1 MELTNSLDNNINLSN
16 DVSIEKQK
24 GFMETTFGK
33 VINTALD
40 AGIRL
45 LMPDLIEEQV
55 VDVKDAIIN
64 NGFKAGVEEA
74 IDSAID
80 LGKSAVGI
88 FTGNFENVTQV
99 RNAVKSGGIIDGIS
113 NALDY
118 ALDFCSNFGK
128 IPETICSVLK
138 SGKDALL
145 DTISSNIENEFDNQ
159 VSSVE
164 KISEYSDNW
173 KNYYENKD
181 FEGMEKEYK
190 KLEEELEKTIPLE
203 NTIKEA
209 RNIENIHLLIKNKGG
224 DFNLS
229 NEELE
234 LAKKLIS

>member
-64 NGFKAGVEEA
+64 NGFKAGVKEA

-203 NTIKEA
+203 NTLKEA

-234 LAKKLIS
+234 LAKKLVS

>member
-16 DVSIEKQK
+16 DVNIEKQK

-64 NGFKAGVEEA
+64 NGFKAGVKEA

-203 NTIKEA
+203 NTLKEA

-234 LAKKLIS
+234 LAKKLVS

>member
-64 NGFKAGVEEA
+64 NGFKAGVKEA

-159 VSSVE
+159 VSSVG

-203 NTIKEA
+203 NTLKEA

-234 LAKKLIS
+234 LAKKLVS

>member
-55 VDVKDAIIN
+55 VDVKYAIIN
-64 NGFKAGVEEA
+64 NGFKAGVKEA

-203 NTIKEA
+203 NTLKEA

>member
-1 MELTNSLDNNINLSN
+1 MELTNSLDNNINLSK
-16 DVSIEKQK
+16 DVNLEQQK

-40 AGIRL
+40 TGIRL
-45 LMPDLIEEQV
+45 LLPDLIEEQV
-55 VDVKDAIIN
+55 IDVKDALID
-64 NGFKAGVEEA
+64 NGFKAGVKEA
-74 IDSAID
+74 IDSAVD
-80 LGKSAVGI
+80 LGKSTLGI
-88 FTGNFENVTQV
+88 FTGKFENVTQV
-99 RNAVKSGGIIDGIS
+99 RNAVKNGGIIDGIS

-145 DTISSNIENEFDNQ
+145 NTISNNIENEFENQ

-164 KISEYSDNW
+164 KINEYSSNW
-173 KNYYENKD
+173 RECYENKD
-181 FEGMEKEYK
+181 FKGMEKEYK
-190 KLEEELEKTIPLE
+190 KLEKELEKTIPLE

-209 RNIENIHLLIKNKGG
+209 RNIENIHILIKNKGG

-234 LAKKLIS
+234 LANKLIS

>member
-1 MELTNSLDNNINLSN
+1 MELSNSLDKNITLSN
-16 DVSIEKQK
+16 EVSLEKQK
-24 GFMETTFGK
+24 GFMDTTFGK

-45 LMPDLIEEQV
+45 LLPDLIEEQV
-55 VDVKDAIIN
+55 VDIKDAIIN
-64 NGFKAGVEEA
+64 NGFKAGVKEA
-74 IDSAID
+74 INSAID
-80 LGKSAVGI
+80 LGKSTVGI
-88 FTGNFENVTQV
+88 FTGKFENVTQV

-128 IPETICSVLK
+128 IPETICSILK

-145 DTISSNIENEFDNQ
+145 DTISANIENEFDNQ

-164 KISEYSDNW
+164 KINKYSDSW
-173 KNYYENKD
+173 KECYKNKN
-181 FEGMEKEYK
+181 FNEMEKEYK
-190 KLEEELEKTIPLE
+190 KLERELEKTIPLE

-209 RNIENIHLLIKNKGG
+209 RNIENLHILIKNKGG
-224 DFNLS
+224 NFNLS
-229 NEELE
+229 NEEIE

>member
-64 NGFKAGVEEA
+64 NGFKAGVKEA

>member
-1 MELTNSLDNNINLSN
+1 M
-16 DVSIEKQK
+16 
-24 GFMETTFGK
+24 
-33 VINTALD
+33 
-40 AGIRL
+40 
-45 LMPDLIEEQV
+45 
-55 VDVKDAIIN
+55 
-64 NGFKAGVEEA
+64 
-74 IDSAID
+74 D

-181 FEGMEKEYK
+181 FEGMEK
-190 KLEEELEKTIPLE
+190 
-203 NTIKEA
+203 NT
-209 RNIENIHLLIKNKGG
+209 KN
-224 DFNLS
+224 
-229 NEELE
+229 
-234 LAKKLIS
+234 

>member
-16 DVSIEKQK
+16 DVNIEKQK

-40 AGIRL
+40 AGIRF

-64 NGFKAGVEEA
+64 NGFKAGVKEA

-203 NTIKEA
+203 NTLKEA

-234 LAKKLIS
+234 LAKKLVS

>member
-16 DVSIEKQK
+16 DVNIEKQK

-64 NGFKAGVEEA
+64 NGFKAGVKEA

-203 NTIKEA
+203 NTLKEA